1 MSKVVHTTRVVTL
14 ADHADLKPVAQATAA
29 RETAEQAWRDAI
41 ISAHAA
47 GQSTRIIAEV
57 AGVSHTRIAEIVRD
71 A

>member
-1 MSKVVHTTRVVTL
+1 MSKIVKHTRVVTL
-14 ADHADLKPVAQATAA
+14 DDQVDLKPVAQARVV

-41 ISAHAA
+41 IAAHAA
-47 GQSTRIIAEV
+47 GLSTRTVAEV